1 MKLHYYPETDT
12 LYIQLKNEP
21 STESEEIA
29 HDVVIDFDANGKIV
43 GIDID
48 HASQAV
54 DLSELNIESLAE
66 TLERPNQEATQLK
79 AGYYFLGRGTIQSA
93 LSQGARRRR
102 QTNPEMVKLARQI
115 LGDAQSSKAARKLAA
130 SVLSQQASTR
140 TRSPRLRR
148 DSE

>member
-29 HDVVIDFDANGKIV
+29 HDVVIDFNADGKIV

-54 DLSELNIESLAE
+54 DLSELAIEALPK
-66 TLERPNQEATQLK
+66 TLERPTEEAAGRTT
-79 AGYYFLGRGTIQSA
+79 GYYTESKGPKMTR
-93 LSQGARRRR
+93 
-102 QTNPEMVKLARQI
+102 LAAQI
-115 LGDAQSSKAARKLAA
+115 LQDATSTEAARALAA
-130 SVLSQQASTR
+130 SVLSQRGSTKAHDAS
-140 TRSPRLRR
+140 SRR
-148 DSE
+148 DT